1 MTASKNCLWPVWPAT
16 VFALAAVACTPGT
29 SIGTDDYITGATPA
43 PATAHVRFEMTKA
56 PLAASASSAAAATKV
71 VLPIRAIVL
80 AGAAGEG
87 AELFSCPAARTDGCS
102 VDFADDAAVA
112 ALFAS
117 SVDVPAGA
125 YDTVQLR
132 GSATSGATVALALA
146 SPVTLAAGED
156 AKIALRFTPEQL
168 QHAFDVAALYAPRHQ
183 VDAR

>member
-1 MTASKNCLWPVWPAT
+1 MPASKNCLWPVWPAT

-56 PLAASASSAAAATKV
+56 PLAASVPTAAAATKV

-87 AELFSCPAARTDGCS
+87 ELFSCPASQTDACS
-102 VDFADDAAVA
+102 VDFADDAALA

-132 GSATSGATVALALA
+132 GSSTGGATVALALS
-146 SPVTLAAGED
+146 SPVTLVAGED
-156 AKIALRFTPEQL
+156 AKIALRFAPERL
-168 QHAFDVAALYAPRHQ
+168 QHAFEVAALYAPRHQ